1 MSICKHCS
9 GIGGFHYEHCPV
21 RHYAK
26 PYVTIAYP
34 RKRETRVEWFGK
46 LQVHQPV
53 KP

>member
-9 GIGGFHYEHCPV
+9 GIGYHETYCNRPL
-21 RHYAK
+21 
-26 PYVTIAYP
+26 YP
-34 RKRETRVEWFGK
+34 AIQRTRVEWFGK